1 MKFQNIFLVGPPGA
15 GKTTIGR
22 VLADELK
29 LDFLDSD
36 EEIEQRA
43 GADVAWIFD
52 VEGENGFRI
61 REERVIEELTQR
73 KGILLS
79 TGGGAILSDKIRKML
94 AGRGVVVFIDVSIE
108 DQLLRM
114 EKDKRRPLLQTQ
126 DKRSVLEDMC
136 QERAPLYDEIADLRV
151 ISDSRSVRAVI
162 KEILEKLASD
172 E

>member
-73 KGILLS
+73 KGVLLS

-94 AGRGVVVFIDVSIE
+94 AGRGTVIYIDVSIE
-108 DQLLRM
+108 DQLRRM

-151 ISDSRSVRAVI
+151 MSDSRSVRAVI

-172 E
+172 D